1 MKITKKRKNQ
11 NYTNYANTEYKE
23 YKNIEDINNKIK
35 EIDNKINEITF
46 NINKNGNDKINTTNN
61 KEKILNENNN
71 NKNNISI
78 EEIKYEFININKR
91 LDEII
96 KIINNEIKN
105 DNKSK
110 IKEITKNKEIF
121 NYYKTKNVI
130 VYQDNICIIP
140 TPLEK
145 TKITKIPILIR
156 EENKIQK
163 IEEFEFIKNEKNVNI
178 KNKNKNYKFKN
189 LPLIKK
195 NIIYQI
201 KRVETFEIIKNKKNF
216 NGNKKLPLI
225 KKPLNYQIINQIYI
239 PGIPGI
245 NNPEENIQKADENE
259 LLRIYL
265 PIPEF
270 VIEDIN
276 DFVLYALKKNPLLIQ
291 YNSQIEFKSK
301 K

>member
-11 NYTNYANTEYKE
+11 NYTNYTNTEYKEYKE

-35 EIDNKINEITF
+35 EIDNKINEINI

-78 EEIKYEFININKR
+78 EEIKYEFLNINKR

-96 KIINNEIKN
+96 KIIN
-105 DNKSK
+105 
-110 IKEITKNKEIF
+110 KEIF
-121 NYYKTKNVI
+121 NDYKTKNVI
-130 VYQDNICIIP
+130 VCQDNICIIP

-145 TKITKIPILIR
+145 TKIPILIR

-163 IEEFEFIKNEKNVNI
+163 IEEFELIRNEKNINI
-178 KNKNKNYKFKN
+178 KNKNYKFKN

-201 KRVETFEIIKNKKNF
+201 KQVETFEIIKNNKNF
-216 NGNKKLPLI
+216 VGNRRLPLI

-239 PGIPGI
+239 PGIAGI

-291 YNSQIEFKSK
+291 YNSQIEFKPK

>member
-11 NYTNYANTEYKE
+11 NYTNYTNTEYKEYKE

-35 EIDNKINEITF
+35 EIDNKINEINI

-78 EEIKYEFININKR
+78 EEIKYEFLNINKR

-96 KIINNEIKN
+96 KIIN
-105 DNKSK
+105 
-110 IKEITKNKEIF
+110 KEIF
-121 NYYKTKNVI
+121 NDYKTKNVI
-130 VYQDNICIIP
+130 VCQDNICIIP

-145 TKITKIPILIR
+145 TKIPILIR

-163 IEEFEFIKNEKNVNI
+163 IEEFELIRNEKNINI
-178 KNKNKNYKFKN
+178 KNKNYKFKN

-195 NIIYQI
+195 NTIHQI

-216 NGNKKLPLI
+216 VGNRRLPLI

-291 YNSQIEFKSK
+291 YNSQIEFKPK

>member
-11 NYTNYANTEYKE
+11 NYTNYTNTEYKEYKE

-35 EIDNKINEITF
+35 EIDNKINEINI

-78 EEIKYEFININKR
+78 EEIKYEFLNINKR
-91 LDEII
+91 QDEVIR
-96 KIINNEIKN
+96 IN
-105 DNKSK
+105 
-110 IKEITKNKEIF
+110 NKEIF
-121 NYYKTKNVI
+121 NDYKTKNVI
-130 VYQDNICIIP
+130 VCQDNICIIP

-145 TKITKIPILIR
+145 TKIPILIR

-163 IEEFEFIKNEKNVNI
+163 IEEFELIRNEKNINI
-178 KNKNKNYKFKN
+178 KNKNYKFKN

-201 KRVETFEIIKNKKNF
+201 KQVETFEIIKNNKNF
-216 NGNKKLPLI
+216 VGNRRLPLI

-265 PIPEF
+265 LIPEF

-291 YNSQIEFKSK
+291 YNSQIEFKPK